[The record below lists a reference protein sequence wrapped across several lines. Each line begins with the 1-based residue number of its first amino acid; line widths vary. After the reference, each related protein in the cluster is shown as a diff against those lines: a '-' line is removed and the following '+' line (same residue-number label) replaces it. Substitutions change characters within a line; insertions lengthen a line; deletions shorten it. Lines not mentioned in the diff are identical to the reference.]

1 MAPERNRPG
10 RPDGA
15 GGTAGQRARRR
26 VLERPEVELTEE
38 ELRALADDGIDPED
52 LRRIARERSD
62 ALEASDHDRDTVR
75 DELEGLAF
83 EAEEDY

>member
-1 MAPERNRPG
+1 MARERNRG
-10 RPDGA
+10 RTNGDDPSPS
-15 GGTAGQRARRR
+15 QRVRRR
-26 VLERPEVELTEE
+26 VMERPEVELSDE

-75 DELEGLAF
+75 DELEGLTF